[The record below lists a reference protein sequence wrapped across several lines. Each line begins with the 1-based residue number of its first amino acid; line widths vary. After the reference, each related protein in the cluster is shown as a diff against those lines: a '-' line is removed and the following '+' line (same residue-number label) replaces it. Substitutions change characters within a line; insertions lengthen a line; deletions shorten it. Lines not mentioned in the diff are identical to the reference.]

1 MTYDILLMIRSG
13 REYKLTVSGEQL
25 DELFQHKDIG
35 SRRVFVIGQSM
46 KAPEDIPWH
55 KIFPG
60 TKLYREK
67 KDIPKPVRVSTGS
80 RRRKAKPRIAVLPA
94 GPIEFM
100 GAVDLHAPCYVSH
113 M

>member
-1 MTYDILLMIRSG
+1 MTYDILLMVRSG
-13 REYKLTVSGEQL
+13 REYKLTVSDEQL

-80 RRRKAKPRIAVLPA
+80 RSRKAKPRIAVLPA
-94 GPIEFM
+94 GPIEWYS
-100 GAVDLHAPCYVSH
+100 GDLHTPFYKFH